1 MLPSSKLW
9 AQASCTVWQA
19 ALECYPS
26 VVEATGGRRLLELD
40 RWYREDLREVLGSR
54 TPPWIS
60 LEELVR
66 VVEWKMRRGVY
77 RARNLALVRGN
88 DPSQVIATSRE
99 AFAEAPD
106 PTAPVAR
113 LSRLKGVGPATASAV
128 LAAANPDIYP
138 FFDDLVAAQIPD
150 FGAVDFTLK
159 AYTGYADRLRERAA
173 LLAVACPDGSWT
185 PDAVGRALWSAAGG
199 KAGGV

>member
-19 ALECYPS
+19 ALEFYPS
-26 VVEATGGRRLLELD
+26 VVGATGGRRLLELD
-40 RWYREDLREVLGSR
+40 RWYREDLREVLSSR
-54 TPPWIS
+54 TPPWMS

-88 DPSQVIATSRE
+88 DPSQVIAASRE

-106 PTAPVAR
+106 PTTPIAR

-150 FGAVDFTLK
+150 FG
-159 AYTGYADRLRERAA
+159 
-173 LLAVACPDGSWT
+173 
-185 PDAVGRALWSAAGG
+185 
-199 KAGGV
+199 GV